1 MAGGRSPLH
10 AGCLLE
16 LAELV
21 QHLAERR
28 RDELS
33 TKQRRACKDK
43 YATSTQGLCVGIF
56 DNCIQ

>member
-1 MAGGRSPLH
+1 LH

-33 TKQRRACKDK
+33 TK
-43 YATSTQGLCVGIF
+43 
-56 DNCIQ
+56 